1 MTKLLRIF
9 FLRSENIKWILGY
22 SVGNSFN
29 VIFPKDIIYLKKKNF
44 NTLRWQLRKTGQ
56 KIGILEKIKISN
68 IMNIIM

>member
-29 VIFPKDIIYLKKKNF
+29 VIFPKDIIYLKKK
-44 NTLRWQLRKTGQ
+44 TLQYFTLT
-56 KIGILEKIKISN
+56 IT
-68 IMNIIM
+68 

>member
-44 NTLRWQLRKTGQ
+44 A
-56 KIGILEKIKISN
+56 ILYVDNYVKQDKKLAF
-68 IMNIIM
+68 

>member
-44 NTLRWQLRKTGQ
+44 A
-56 KIGILEKIKISN
+56 ILYVDNYVKLYKKLAF
-68 IMNIIM
+68 